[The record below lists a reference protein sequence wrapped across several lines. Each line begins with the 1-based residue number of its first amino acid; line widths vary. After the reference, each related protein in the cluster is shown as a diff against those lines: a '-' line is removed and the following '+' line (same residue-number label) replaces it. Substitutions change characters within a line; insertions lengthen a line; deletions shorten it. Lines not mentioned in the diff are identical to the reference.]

1 MTVNPQHHKYFTNKR
16 GEILRNIGE
25 EFGGVTIS
33 FPRHGVDSDKVKL
46 LARFSELNTAKGAKV
61 M

>member
-1 MTVNPQHHKYFTNKR
+1 MTVNPTHHKYFTNKR

-25 EFGGVTIS
+25 EFGGVIIS
-33 FPRHGVDSDKVKL
+33 FPRHGVDSDKVLLKSSKL
-46 LARFSELNTAKGAKV
+46 LN